1 MKKGGIL
8 SLIVYI
14 LYTLGGGGL
23 AIYSRIA
30 IEELNNSGGGWEG
43 LGLAIVMVVGLIFG
57 AAGLVATILKLI
69 HMKSGWGFFG
79 VLCILVDIAF
89 IGVFVSSIIENGLT
103 IDGLGSLLF
112 IGASLASLVANIKS
126 MRD

>member
-1 MKKGGIL
+1 MKKGGLL

-23 AIYSRIA
+23 ALYCRIG
-30 IEELNNSGGGWEG
+30 IDNVNNNGGGWEG
-43 LGLAIVMVVGLIFG
+43 LGLAIVMIVGLVFG

-89 IGVFVSSIIENGLT
+89 IGVFVSSMIENGLT
-103 IDGLGSLLF
+103 LDAVYAILF
-112 IGASLASLVANIKS
+112 IGASLASLIANIKS